1 MVRIGIDRPAA
12 SATGGPG
19 QWAGGQSLRSY
30 PVAGYAD
37 LEAVRRHRPVT
48 VLDVRRN
55 LEWAQSH
62 LEGTVHIPLHELPAR
77 LTEVPPGEIWVHC
90 QSGYRSAIAA
100 SLLDAAGRTVVA
112 IDDDYDRAARAG
124 LRLVA
129 GPPAEAA
136 SGGTPGRAA

>member
-1 MVRIGIDRPAA
+1 MGRRAVVA
-12 SATGGPG
+12 
-19 QWAGGQSLRSY
+19 QL

-100 SLLDAAGRTVVA
+100 SLLDAAGLTVVA